1 MNYNSDNN
9 NNSNSNSNNN
19 HSTTLT
25 TTPRTLDRSSATV
38 TTSVEE
44 EEEEK
49 EEYISYFDFCQK
61 YPDHPAAIRF
71 VASSSFSSSSSSYS
85 QRVSTRSPFVVNELL
100 LTHLEGL
107 SLGSPSL
114 LTSTGRLSDNSSYC
128 FELDHSST
136 SFLGMKVS
144 HFCCCAL
151 SLCSLPISVFLF
163 PLDERRLVC
172 ESDECPV
179 FFLPV
184 R

>member
-1 MNYNSDNN
+1 MNYNKSNDNNSNNSN
-9 NNSNSNSNNN
+9 NNSNSN

-25 TTPRTLDRSSATV
+25 TTTTSNTTDSSSATV
-38 TTSVEE
+38 TTSVE

-71 VASSSFSSSSSSYS
+71 VASSSFSSSSSSYA

-144 HFCCCAL
+144 HFCCCSL
-151 SLCSLPISVFLF
+151 SLLHPFL
-163 PLDERRLVC
+163 LINRRKAIGL
-172 ESDECPV
+172 
-179 FFLPV
+179 
-184 R
+184 